1 MPYESGGRADKQGNE
16 YESMWRIN
24 WLLRLAN
31 EEISSLVVEG
41 LALRFGIQSAPFAT
55 NLFVLHTILQK
66 QRGVDNKRITF
77 RPAEGIY
84 CIGCI

>member
-41 LALRFGIQSAPFAT
+41 IGKDEKGIDIWVT
-55 NLFVLHTILQK
+55 NRDGTRHGYQCKGRNGANEYWSIAHLK
-66 QRGVDNKRITF
+66 NS
-77 RPAEGIY
+77 
-84 CIGCI
+84 